1 MASVSKTYA
10 PGGTSATN
18 GSEKAAR
25 PARGSR
31 RIGAPHAGHRHAGPR
46 PRLLRGGDRIH
57 LRLRTTLDFDAFS
70 SREPVPTPHQVRG
83 RLSLENAF
91 EENAHDLRLF
101 ARRHRLRR
109 LAVLPDLR
117 PAAARAVLTASHIEP
132 ALTEGID
139 HDRHWL
145 D

>member
-10 PGGTSATN
+10 PGGISATN

-70 SREPVPTPHQVRG
+70 SREP
-83 RLSLENAF
+83 
-91 EENAHDLRLF
+91 LRLKTLWRSTAMIF
-101 ARRHRLRR
+101 DYS
-109 LAVLPDLR
+109 LAAIVSAGLLFY
-117 PAAARAVLTASHIEP
+117 LT
-132 ALTEGID
+132 
-139 HDRHWL
+139 
-145 D
+145 